1 MPQFAQE
8 MTELRKAYEDY
19 FAKAIIGLKIT
30 GSRSPVM
37 MTRQIFLAQTN
48 PNSSN
53 YAGNRSLFTTLMFIH
68 VFLTASW

>member
-19 FAKAIIGLKIT
+19 FTKAITGPKIT

-37 MTRQIFLAQTN
+37 MTSQIFFSPDKPRFFELRWQ
-48 PNSSN
+48 
-53 YAGNRSLFTTLMFIH
+53 
-68 VFLTASW
+68 